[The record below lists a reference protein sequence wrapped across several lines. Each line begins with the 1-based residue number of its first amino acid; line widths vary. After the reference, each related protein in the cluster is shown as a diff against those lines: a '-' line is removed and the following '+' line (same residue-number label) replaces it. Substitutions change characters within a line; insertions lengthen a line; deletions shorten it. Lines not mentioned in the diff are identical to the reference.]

1 MAYTRFSVCLDGDE
15 ADAFKDALKN
25 SEFDYSS
32 RQRFRSNGEY
42 AEFVRYL
49 VQEEMMDD
57 G

>member
-1 MAYTRFSVCLDGDE
+1 MAYTRFSVCLNGDE
-15 ADAFKDALKN
+15 ADAFKEALKN

>member
-1 MAYTRFSVCLDGDE
+1 MAYTRFSVCLDEEE
-15 ADAFKDALKN
+15 ADAFKEALEGSN
-25 SEFDYSS
+25 FDYSS

-57 G
+57 E